1 MWHPDMWIPPAI
13 SDETAK
19 KQARGARTKCV
30 DSSGLLIL
38 GFSVG
43 DVKLDYTIVEGAK
56 LGFFL

>member
-1 MWHPDMWIPPAI
+1 
-13 SDETAK
+13 
-19 KQARGARTKCV
+19 
-30 DSSGLLIL
+30 LLIL